1 MCMYN
6 TKQHPLVAKRDIIVV
21 KYLRKSPGEDVWKTP
36 CQCTRVEL
44 NKELI
49 PLEDRMKIRPY
60 NSICNSITAGAIHT
74 LTVNNDRD
82 WDGCQAFKAI
92 IPKGTKYFVD
102 VNGRSIVARKLL
114 ITDEKISIKVPDQ
127 SLIVDM
133 LEQRPAVDGI
143 AVGDFYFKD
152 QGFMSPFD
160 LTKEIIPNISGV
172 VIGFKDNGD
181 PLIWSGKV
189 FSGIMDRDWLSQFDE
204 FISNPGDDAEGE
216 KHKAAFLKNYPKF
229 DKVRFEAY
237 AKCMKY
243 KPEIGEWYIPAWK
256 EQKIMIENLQFIH
269 ASAWYTGVNCILPTG
284 WYWTSSEFGSYDCW
298 CIGLNEYDARRSW
311 YSRHFSGGVCFFLA
325 STNKI
330 PKITIKCLTSEEE
343 KEPALKKII
352 KKYVRKRKA

>member
-21 KYLRKSPGEDVWKTP
+21 KYIKKSPGEDVWKTP

-49 PLEDRMKIRPY
+49 PLKNRMEIRPC
-60 NSICNSITAGAIHT
+60 NSICNSITDGAIHAF
-74 LTVNNDRD
+74 TVNNDRD
-82 WDGCQAFKAI
+82 WDEYQAFKAI

-102 VNGRSIVARKLL
+102 VNGRSIAARKLL

-133 LEQRPAVDGI
+133 LKQRPTVNGI

-181 PLIWSGKV
+181 PLIWSGEV
-189 FSGIMDRDWLSQFDE
+189 SSGIMDRNLHSQFDE

-237 AKCMKY
+237 AKCMEY

-256 EQKIMIENLQFIH
+256 EQKIMIENLQFIY
-269 ASAWYTGVNCILPTG
+269 ASAWYTRVNCILPIG
-284 WYWTSSEFGSYDCW
+284 WYWTSSEYNSYYYW
-298 CIGLNEYDARRSW
+298 NISLGEYGAARGW
-311 YSRHFSGGVCFFLA
+311 YYRNDSSMVCFFLA

-343 KEPALKKII
+343 KKPALKKII

>member
-21 KYLRKSPGEDVWKTP
+21 KYLRKEGGQIRTP
-36 CQCTRVEL
+36 CQGTVVEL
-44 NKELI
+44 NKPLI
-49 PLEDRMKIRPY
+49 ADREKMQMRES
-60 NSICNSITAGAIHT
+60 NSIVYSIEGGAIHA
-74 LTVNNDRD
+74 LTVNRD
-82 WDGCQAFKAI
+82 SWWERTTPYKAI
-92 IPKGTKYFVD
+92 IPKGTEYYVD
-102 VNGRSIVARKLL
+102 VRGLCVAARQLV
-114 ITDEKISIKVPDQ
+114 ITEEEIHLETPDQ
-127 SLIVDM
+127 SLVLDL
-133 LEQRPAVDGI
+133 LEQRPTVDGI

-160 LTKEIIPNISGV
+160 LTKEIIPKISGI

-181 PLIWSGKV
+181 PLIWSGEVSEGK
-189 FSGIMDRDWLSQFDE
+189 MDKLWDSRFDV
-204 FISNPGDDAEGE
+204 FISYPEADAEGE
-216 KHKAAFLKNYPKF
+216 KHKEAFLKNYPKF

-237 AKCMKY
+237 AKCMEY

-284 WYWTSSEFGSYDCW
+284 WYWTSSEGSSRYCW
-298 CIGLNEYDARRSW
+298 RILLYENFACSDWRCRY
-311 YSRHFSGGVCFFLA
+311 YSCRICFFLA

-343 KEPALKKII
+343 KESALKKII